1 MNCDQKYSMQNT
13 KYNNGLSQVYAWN
26 FEYISEIEI
35 SLCLTLKTSNCDH
48 STENIFSLS
57 RMISFTLVSVSIMK
71 VYPKVSGL
79 SR

>member
-35 SLCLTLKTSNCDH
+35 S
-48 STENIFSLS
+48 
-57 RMISFTLVSVSIMK
+57 VS
-71 VYPKVSGL
+71 P
-79 SR
+79 